1 MYEYIDENVER
12 LKKQTQTAFNNFRL
26 SLLKFDELNVMQVKT
41 ETESLFTKLKRQ
53 SDRFYTGLLN
63 HLAESMGFE
72 EDKYDLD
79 ELLEA
84 YSGTLLYSFSTEME
98 RKRERLFETMVAI
111 DDMSDPEILSQQK
124 KNIRN
129 WNTQVEEFGD
139 IPVPD
144 IKIDSNSTASHAE
157 LVNSDS
163 RVVDKTYP
171 PYDTAGSSFK
181 AADCG
186 TGSPDLAEIQPHATA
201 ELRNLGE
208 VVKRPVDSVK
218 AVGNCVDEAA

>member
-12 LKKQTQTAFNNFRL
+12 LKKQTQTALNNFRL

-79 ELLEA
+79 ELLET
-84 YSGTLLYSFSTEME
+84 YSGALLYSFATEME
-98 RKRERLFETMVAI
+98 RKRERLFETIISI

-129 WNTQVEEFGD
+129 WNTQVEEFGVD
-139 IPVPD
+139 IERN
-144 IKIDSNSTASHAE
+144 IFLSELRDSGIRK
-157 LVNSDS
+157 V
-163 RVVDKTYP
+163 
-171 PYDTAGSSFK
+171 
-181 AADCG
+181 
-186 TGSPDLAEIQPHATA
+186 QWMTA
-201 ELRNLGE
+201 EDERVCTDCSDLNGIVFDIDNVPR
-208 VVKRPVDSVK
+208 RPHIGCRCWLKGVSED
-218 AVGNCVDEAA
+218 G

>member
-79 ELLEA
+79 ELLET

-129 WNTQVEEFGD
+129 WNTQVEEFGVD
-139 IPVPD
+139 IERN
-144 IKIDSNSTASHAE
+144 IFLSELRDSGIRK
-157 LVNSDS
+157 V
-163 RVVDKTYP
+163 
-171 PYDTAGSSFK
+171 
-181 AADCG
+181 
-186 TGSPDLAEIQPHATA
+186 QWMTA
-201 ELRNLGE
+201 EDERVCTDCSDLNGIVFDRDN
-208 VVKRPVDSVK
+208 VPRRPHIGCRCWLKGVSED
-218 AVGNCVDEAA
+218 G

>member
-79 ELLEA
+79 ELLET
-84 YSGTLLYSFSTEME
+84 YSGALLYSFATEME

-129 WNTQVEEFGD
+129 WNTQVEEFGVD
-139 IPVPD
+139 IERN
-144 IKIDSNSTASHAE
+144 IFLSELRDSGISK
-157 LVNSDS
+157 V
-163 RVVDKTYP
+163 
-171 PYDTAGSSFK
+171 
-181 AADCG
+181 
-186 TGSPDLAEIQPHATA
+186 QWMTA
-201 ELRNLGE
+201 EDERVCVNCSDLNGSIFDIDNVPR
-208 VVKRPVDSVK
+208 RPHIGCRCWLKGVSED
-218 AVGNCVDEAA
+218 G

>member
-41 ETESLFTKLKRQ
+41 KTESLFTKLKRQ

-79 ELLEA
+79 ELLET

-129 WNTQVEEFGD
+129 WNTQVEEFGVD
-139 IPVPD
+139 IERN
-144 IKIDSNSTASHAE
+144 IFLS
-157 LVNSDS
+157 
-163 RVVDKTYP
+163 
-171 PYDTAGSSFK
+171 
-181 AADCG
+181 
-186 TGSPDLAEIQPHATA
+186 
-201 ELRNLGE
+201 ELRDSGIRKVQWMTVEDERVCTDCSDLNGI
-208 VVKRPVDSVK
+208 VFDIDNVPRRPHIGCRCWLKGVSED
-218 AVGNCVDEAA
+218 G

>member
-53 SDRFYTGLLN
+53 SNRFYTGLLN

-79 ELLEA
+79 ELLET

-111 DDMSDPEILSQQK
+111 DDMSDPDILSQQK
-124 KNIRN
+124 KNIRH
-129 WNTQVEEFGD
+129 WNTQVEEFGVD
-139 IPVPD
+139 IERN
-144 IKIDSNSTASHAE
+144 IFLSELRDSGIRK
-157 LVNSDS
+157 V
-163 RVVDKTYP
+163 
-171 PYDTAGSSFK
+171 
-181 AADCG
+181 
-186 TGSPDLAEIQPHATA
+186 QWMTA
-201 ELRNLGE
+201 EDERVCTDCSDLNGIVSDIDYVPR
-208 VVKRPVDSVK
+208 RPHIGCRCWLKGVSED
-218 AVGNCVDEAA
+218 G

>member
-53 SDRFYTGLLN
+53 SNRFYIGLLN

-79 ELLEA
+79 ELLET

-129 WNTQVEEFGD
+129 WNTQVEEFGVD
-139 IPVPD
+139 IERN
-144 IKIDSNSTASHAE
+144 IFLSELRDSGIRK
-157 LVNSDS
+157 V
-163 RVVDKTYP
+163 
-171 PYDTAGSSFK
+171 
-181 AADCG
+181 
-186 TGSPDLAEIQPHATA
+186 QWMTA
-201 ELRNLGE
+201 EDERVCTDCSDLNGIVFDIDNVPR
-208 VVKRPVDSVK
+208 RPHIGCRCWLKGVSED
-218 AVGNCVDEAA
+218 G

>member
-26 SLLKFDELNVMQVKT
+26 SLLKFDELNVMQVKM

-53 SDRFYTGLLN
+53 SNRFYTGLVN
-63 HLAESMGFE
+63 YLAESMGFE

-79 ELLEA
+79 ELLET

-129 WNTQVEEFGD
+129 WNTQVEEFGVD
-139 IPVPD
+139 IERN
-144 IKIDSNSTASHAE
+144 IFLSELRDSGIRK
-157 LVNSDS
+157 V
-163 RVVDKTYP
+163 
-171 PYDTAGSSFK
+171 
-181 AADCG
+181 
-186 TGSPDLAEIQPHATA
+186 QWMTA
-201 ELRNLGE
+201 EDERVCTDCSDLNGIVFDIDNVPR
-208 VVKRPVDSVK
+208 RPHIGCRCWLKGVSED
-218 AVGNCVDEAA
+218 G

>member
-79 ELLEA
+79 ELLET

-111 DDMSDPEILSQQK
+111 DDISDPDILSQQK

-129 WNTQVEEFGD
+129 WNTQVEEFGVD
-139 IPVPD
+139 IERN
-144 IKIDSNSTASHAE
+144 IFLSELRDSGIRK
-157 LVNSDS
+157 V
-163 RVVDKTYP
+163 
-171 PYDTAGSSFK
+171 
-181 AADCG
+181 
-186 TGSPDLAEIQPHATA
+186 QWMTA
-201 ELRNLGE
+201 EDERVCTDCSDLNGIVFDIDNVPR
-208 VVKRPVDSVK
+208 RPHIGCRCWLKGVSED
-218 AVGNCVDEAA
+218 G

>member
-26 SLLKFDELNVMQVKT
+26 SLLKFDELNIMQVKT

-63 HLAESMGFE
+63 HLAESIGFE
-72 EDKYDLD
+72 EDKYDLG
-79 ELLEA
+79 ELLET
-84 YSGTLLYSFSTEME
+84 YSGTLLYSFATEME

-129 WNTQVEEFGD
+129 WNTQVEEFGVD
-139 IPVPD
+139 IERN
-144 IKIDSNSTASHAE
+144 IFLSELRDSGIRK
-157 LVNSDS
+157 V
-163 RVVDKTYP
+163 
-171 PYDTAGSSFK
+171 
-181 AADCG
+181 
-186 TGSPDLAEIQPHATA
+186 QWMTA
-201 ELRNLGE
+201 EDERVCTDCSDLNGIVFDIDNVPR
-208 VVKRPVDSVK
+208 RPHIGCRCWLKGVSED
-218 AVGNCVDEAA
+218 G